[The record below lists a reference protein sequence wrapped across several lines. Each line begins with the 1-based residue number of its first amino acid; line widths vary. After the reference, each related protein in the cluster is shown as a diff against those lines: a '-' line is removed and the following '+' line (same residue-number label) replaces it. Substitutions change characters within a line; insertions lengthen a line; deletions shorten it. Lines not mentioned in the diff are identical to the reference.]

1 MQFLLSSL
9 SFFFSKHLFV
19 FSKPFEQKH
28 NLCHFGC
35 CIWCF
40 VCICC
45 PGGNV
50 RFTCGYVEKLHSLK
64 CVGCSNVFYDSKLT
78 VSVFGLCE

>member
-1 MQFLLSSL
+1 MNAIPSFIFL
-9 SFFFSKHLFV
+9 FFSNIYLFFQNHLNGSITLWLLYLV
-19 FSKPFEQKH
+19 FW
-28 NLCHFGC
+28 N
-35 CIWCF
+35 
-40 VCICC
+40 ICC

-50 RFTCGYVEKLHSLK
+50 RLMCGYVEKLHSLK